1 MYIKVSD
8 DGIIEDVKFN
18 TFGCAS
24 AIASSSMA
32 TEMIKGQP
40 IDKAL
45 ELTNKAVVEAL
56 DGLPPVKI
64 HCSVLA
70 EEAVKAAVK
79 DYYDKKGIEYDP
91 AEFAGIQREIIKLK
105 KEKDICILAHCYQS
119 PEILEVAD
127 FVGDSFALSVEAS
140 KVNNKTVIMCG
151 VRFMAETVKILSPDK
166 TVYLANPDAGC
177 PMAEMMD
184 KEVISLVKE
193 QYPDY
198 TVVAYINTTSE
209 LKTICDVCVTSSS
222 ALKICKQIENKNIL
236 FIPDCNL
243 GDWISKQLPEKNFKL
258 LSGGCPTHARMGER
272 DVKRAREAHPDA
284 LLLIHPECVPDV
296 VKHAD
301 YVGSTTGIMNYAK
314 ESDAKEFIIGTENSI
329 VTHLQMSCPDKMF
342 YPLSKDC
349 VCHNMKAT
357 TLVDVLNCCKGI
369 FGEEITLDEETYIG
383 AKKCIDEM
391 IRLG

>member
-1 MYIKVSD
+1 
-8 DGIIEDVKFN
+8 
-18 TFGCAS
+18 
-24 AIASSSMA
+24 
-32 TEMIKGQP
+32 MIT
-40 IDKAL
+40 D
-45 ELTNKAVVEAL
+45 
-56 DGLPPVKI
+56 
-64 HCSVLA
+64 
-70 EEAVKAAVK
+70 
-79 DYYDKKGIEYDP
+79 
-91 AEFAGIQREIIKLK
+91 IQQEIIKLK

-140 KVNNKTVIMCG
+140 KVSNKIVIMCG
-151 VRFMAETVKILSPDK
+151 VRFMA
-166 TVYLANPDAGC
+166 
-177 PMAEMMD
+177 
-184 KEVISLVKE
+184 
-193 QYPDY
+193 
-198 TVVAYINTTSE
+198 
-209 LKTICDVCVTSSS
+209 KTICDVSVTSSS
-222 ALKICKQIENKNIL
+222 ALKICKQIENDNIL

-243 GDWISKQLPEKNFKL
+243 GNWISKQLPEKNFKL

-272 DVKRAREAHPDA
+272 DVEKAKKAHPNA
-284 LLLIHPECVPDV
+284 LFLVHPECVPDV

-301 YVGSTTGIMNYAK
+301 YVGSTTGIMNFAK

-357 TLVDVLNCCKGI
+357 TLVDVLNCCKGT

-383 AKKCIDEM
+383 AKRCIDEM

>member
-1 MYIKVSD
+1 MTLLNLQVLTVRSAEYTINMISD
-8 DGIIEDVKFN
+8 
-18 TFGCAS
+18 
-24 AIASSSMA
+24 
-32 TEMIKGQP
+32 
-40 IDKAL
+40 
-45 ELTNKAVVEAL
+45 
-56 DGLPPVKI
+56 
-64 HCSVLA
+64 
-70 EEAVKAAVK
+70 
-79 DYYDKKGIEYDP
+79 
-91 AEFAGIQREIIKLK
+91 IQQEIIKLK

-284 LLLIHPECVPDV
+284 LLLVHPECVPDV

-329 VTHLQMSCPDKMF
+329 VTHLQMSCPDKIF

-357 TLVDVLNCCKGI
+357 TLVDVLNCCKGV